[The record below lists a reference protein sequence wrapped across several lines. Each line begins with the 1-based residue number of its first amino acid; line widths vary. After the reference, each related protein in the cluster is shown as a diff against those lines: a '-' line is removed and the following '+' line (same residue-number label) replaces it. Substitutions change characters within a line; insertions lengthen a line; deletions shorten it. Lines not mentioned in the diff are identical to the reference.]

1 MAVGENNLDAA
12 IRGTGGPT
20 VAIGMSEGTL
30 VLDEEQARLAHDPT
44 APPPDRLSFA
54 QFSSPS
60 ISHGFGKSFMT
71 AMFPPGTF
79 VPVVDYTMPKPVES
93 QYDTTIVAAAYD
105 GFADFPDRPE
115 NLISVANSLVGAAIV
130 HTPAAFTGPANV
142 PPQNIRT
149 TTNSRGATTTTYLL
163 PAKYLPLTMPL
174 HYAGVPDDITAQID
188 AALRPMVDAGYSRND
203 NPATAPINVDPQRRT
218 RSPPSWSRS
227 VPHWSQVPASTSTPR
242 CNRFETCF
250 PRAADSVRARAP
262 QSRRPPVC
270 APDQHGHSRHRDGAH
285 EEGVQQDSG
294 PDHEP
299 AWTMALMLANS
310 RPNIEAAKMRPAAVI
325 TPPVEPTVLRSAHG
339 HVTVTASPRKQIVAR
354 TINPDLRFIRRR
366 ACGSPQS

>member
-1 MAVGENNLDAA
+1 MKKLLAGAIAVGVVSTAGVLGNGTSAAETALLVGGAKVPGVPWYDYTLRAGRLYYPDATRVIVDYPAGMLQGRLLEPYLPGLGLDSLGESVAVGENNLDAA

-71 AMFPPGTF
+71 AIFPPGTF

-203 NPATAPINVDPQRRT
+203 NPATAPINVDP
-218 RSPPSWSRS
+218 
-227 VPHWSQVPASTSTPR
+227 A
-242 CNRFETCF
+242 
-250 PRAADSVRARAP
+250 
-262 QSRRPPVC
+262 
-270 APDQHGHSRHRDGAH
+270 APDPIATILEPVGSTLEPGA
-285 EEGVQQDSG
+285 GVDLDAALQQIRNLL
-294 PDHEP
+294 P
-299 AWTMALMLANS
+299 A
-310 RPNIEAAKMRPAAVI
+310 
-325 TPPVEPTVLRSAHG
+325 G
-339 HVTVTASPRKQIVAR
+339 
-354 TINPDLRFIRRR
+354 
-366 ACGSPQS
+366 G